1 MRALWYIYTQ
11 RRIVSPM
18 FFQKKVHLSE
28 VIKWGVFAGLFEGLY
43 IGLAA
48 ILLSQQYRLETLI
61 GWEVTIVFLFM
72 LVLSVSAIV
81 TTVIV
86 FAHPI
91 YSLLRKQYRDAVA
104 TLLVTLLTLVAVYGF
119 VAFTYRSL
127 FS

>member
-1 MRALWYIYTQ
+1 
-11 RRIVSPM
+11 M

-28 VIKWGVFAGLFEGLY
+28 VIKWGVLAGLFEGLY

-86 FAHPI
+86 FAHPL
-91 YSLLRKQYRDAVA
+91 YSLLRKQYRDALA